1 MEQLSQPMPAVP
13 VANPNP
19 RSVAREYATFI
30 ALAFG
35 ITWLV
40 WISAIRL
47 GGVHPG
53 AGEELL
59 NFGSAG
65 PAVAAVL
72 LSRNRRKVPKASL
85 PTRALWFALLW
96 APCWAVYIES
106 DKLRGVTPNPS
117 LRFGLIVALL
127 AVMPAWIGSRALAS
141 DAGVRDL
148 LRTLAVPQKWK
159 WQAVAFFGLP
169 VILLVPSAILQAFGV
184 PVVWERPSGTL
195 WSVIAYGALMFLR
208 NLFFTAYFEEPGW
221 RGFLLPSLQ
230 RKFPP
235 LVASLLVWL
244 PWALWH
250 APIDF
255 GGGIG
260 NTWMVYLQIRVIF
273 LIPIT
278 VIITWL
284 YNRSGGNLLTAAI
297 FHAGMNTFPFI
308 LPYAPP
314 VFALIF
320 VWAGYA
326 IFADKMWRPTCPQ
339 LGALNRQQITTP

>member
-235 LVASLLVWL
+235 A
-244 PWALWH
+244 
-250 APIDF
+250 
-255 GGGIG
+255 GG
-260 NTWMVYLQIRVIF
+260 
-273 LIPIT
+273 
-278 VIITWL
+278 
-284 YNRSGGNLLTAAI
+284 
-297 FHAGMNTFPFI
+297 
-308 LPYAPP
+308 
-314 VFALIF
+314 
-320 VWAGYA
+320 
-326 IFADKMWRPTCPQ
+326 
-339 LGALNRQQITTP
+339 